1 MSMSTWTPAYIAL
14 GSNLNDPVAQVSQAI
29 QHLMTVR
36 KTRVLLQ
43 SSLYR
48 SAPIGPPDQPDFIN
62 GVVGALTLLTPAEL
76 LAELQSIEQRM
87 GRVSPAQRWGA
98 RIIDLDILIYGELRS
113 DTPSLQLPHPEM
125 HKRNFVMVPL
135 AEIAPALLLPGHG
148 VASSV
153 AMQLQ
158 LNGLEKLANE

>member
-1 MSMSTWTPAYIAL
+1 MSMSSWTPAYIAL

-29 QHLMTVR
+29 HHLMTVL

-48 SAPIGPPDQPDFIN
+48 STPIGPPDQPDFIN

-135 AEIAPALLLPGHG
+135 AEIAPTVTIPDYGK
-148 VASSV
+148 VADI
-153 AMQLQ
+153 ATRLGMQ
-158 LNGLEKLANE
+158 GLTRLS